1 MTSDERPRL
10 VGRFQR
16 GCLQAGRS
24 NPARDYATARL
35 SKPTVELLLADL
47 TITNMRT
54 HRLIATGYGCL
65 RVAEEE
71 AG

>member
-1 MTSDERPRL
+1 MAE
-10 VGRFQR
+10 
-16 GCLQAGRS
+16 AGGTFL
-24 NPARDYATARL
+24 AG
-35 SKPTVELLLADL
+35 LLDKCWRAGAGALIQHVTTRRRVFRNALHLADL

-54 HRLIATGYGCL
+54 YRLIATGYGCL